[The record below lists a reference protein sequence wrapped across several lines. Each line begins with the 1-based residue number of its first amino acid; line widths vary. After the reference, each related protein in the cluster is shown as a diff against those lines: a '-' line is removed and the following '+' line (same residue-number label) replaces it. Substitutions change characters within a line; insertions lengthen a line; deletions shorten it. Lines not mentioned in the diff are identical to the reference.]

1 MITPIKLARLNSGM
15 LQWQLA
21 QQIGIGNTRLSK
33 YETGREE
40 APPEIIAKIEEVLG
54 VRIKKAKP

>member
-1 MITPIKLARLNSGM
+1 M